1 MPPRPAGITPL
12 SLSSWRAVMA
22 WGYNISFGLVAFVL
36 LVSLVL
42 GACAAARSHL
52 TPAYTTPLHPHLL

>member
-1 MPPRPAGITPL
+1 
-12 SLSSWRAVMA
+12 MA

-42 GACAAARSHL
+42 GACAAARSH
-52 TPAYTTPLHPHLL
+52 PAHPYTAPLHTLLFHLL